1 MISRRQLLAACAA
14 STTTLS
20 PWAASRSWAQGQ
32 PVRLVVGFA
41 AGGSADFVAR
51 QLGQLLAAE
60 IGAPVLVDNRPGAG
74 GRIAVEA
81 VKNAKPDGLTLLVT
95 PGSILTIYPHVY
107 TKLSYQPLTDL
118 VPVAALCAL
127 PYSVNVGPLVPGSV
141 RSLQDF
147 GAWLK
152 AHPQMASYGSPGAGT
167 TPHFLGAM
175 FAASVGVDY
184 VHAPYKGGA
193 LALQDVMAGQL
204 TSNFNVVSEPV
215 AQIGNPKLRTL
226 AVSSAQRIAQMP
238 QVPTFAEQGLGDLTS
253 SEWMGLLAPKGTP
266 TELVQRL
273 HAAAN
278 RSMAQPKLQQAL
290 AEMAFSVTASSQAEF
305 AQLLQQDLRKWG
317 PVVQRTGFKAEG

>member
-20 PWAASRSWAQGQ
+20 PWVASRSWAQGQ

-60 IGAPVLVDNRPGAG
+60 IGATVLVDNRPGAG

-204 TSNFNVVSEPV
+204 TSSFNVVSEPV

-266 TELVQRL
+266 AELVQRL

>member
-1 MISRRQLLAACAA
+1 MHQV
-14 STTTLS
+14 LS
-20 PWAASRSWAQGQ
+20 AQ
-32 PVRLVVGFA
+32 PV
-41 AGGSADFVAR
+41 
-51 QLGQLLAAE
+51 
-60 IGAPVLVDNRPGAG
+60 GAG
-74 GRIAVEA
+74 FLESAAAPPAPLPLAQSLFTESTV
-81 VKNAKPDGLTLLVT
+81 
-95 PGSILTIYPHVY
+95 PH
-107 TKLSYQPLTDL
+107 DL
-118 VPVAALCAL
+118 ASPVAGCLR
-127 PYSVNVGPLVPGSV
+127 SVNVGPLVPGSV

-204 TSNFNVVSEPV
+204 TSSFNVVSEPV

-266 TELVQRL
+266 AELVQRL